1 MKFFIV
7 AGALVLMTLWA
18 RWLAFKKRRSNPA
31 IAVAVGA
38 SVAVVVALV
47 AVVVKLWGV

>member
-1 MKFFIV
+1 MKFLVI
-7 AGALVLMTLWA
+7 AGAVVLMFVWA
-18 RWLAFKKRRSNPA
+18 RWLAFKRRRSNPA
-31 IAVAVGA
+31 IAFAVGA